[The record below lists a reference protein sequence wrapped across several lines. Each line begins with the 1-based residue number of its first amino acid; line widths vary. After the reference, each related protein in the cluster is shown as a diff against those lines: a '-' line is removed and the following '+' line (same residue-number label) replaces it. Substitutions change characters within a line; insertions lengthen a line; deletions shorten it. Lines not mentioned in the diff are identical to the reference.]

1 MHLHCCQLVCAKPI
15 VYSVLTEFTYYRD
28 LWTDL
33 TRVSIKAK
41 VPSLGRRLE
50 NNILLVRQGETSE
63 RLVCCIQNYVQ
74 RLVVR
79 HRGSNLPTFAF
90 RPTPLPVRA
99 FATCAATRP
108 QYTGFFTLLADL
120 AIECLWTFT
129 AYYRPG
135 AQLSRQ
141 EDDNSE

>member
-1 MHLHCCQLVCAKPI
+1 V
-15 VYSVLTEFTYYRD
+15 
-28 LWTDL
+28 
-33 TRVSIKAK
+33 TR
-41 VPSLGRRLE
+41 
-50 NNILLVRQGETSE
+50 GETFE
-63 RLVCCIQNYVQ
+63 KVVYCIQSYVQ

-99 FATCAATRP
+99 LATFAATRP

-120 AIECLWTFT
+120 AIESLWTLT

-135 AQLSRQ
+135 AQVSRQ